1 MRHLWCL
8 RLSWCSRPQ
17 RGRWG
22 LRLGRILHIDAHV
35 GHAFHSLDGLPD
47 STVFVLRAIVQLDW
61 ADLDDI
67 VKVTAL
73 PGDRVADALRFG
85 SRRGYFDIIEGRYR
99 INWDWFRAVSRF
111 LERRH
116 LLSSGLRS

>member
-47 STVFVLRAIVQLDW
+47 IAHEHGVVGGVEQQGETHASIGGSG
-61 ADLDDI
+61 DI
-67 VKVTAL
+67 ANEFG
-73 PGDRVADALRFG
+73 GDFASIG
-85 SRRGYFDIIEGRYR
+85 
-99 INWDWFRAVSRF
+99 AVIR
-111 LERRH
+111 
-116 LLSSGLRS
+116 